1 MTDVST
7 FRLYLLRAA
16 YLLLAVGL
24 GMSIWPDLIHG
35 AITGHPVTR
44 ASQSL
49 LAGLSLMGVIGLR
62 YPLQM
67 LPAMF
72 FEMTWKAIWLIAVA
86 LPLWSAHQLDADTRR
101 QAIVCLAAMVV
112 CPIVIPWGYV
122 LANYVRKPGDRWTGQ
137 NQTKGPG

>member
-7 FRLYLLRAA
+7 FRLYLMRAA

-35 AITGHPVTR
+35 AVTGHPVTR

-86 LPLWSAHQLDADTRR
+86 LPLWSTHQFDADTHR
-101 QAIVCLAAMVV
+101 QAVVCLMAMVV

-122 LANYVRKPGDRWTGQ
+122 LANYVRKPGDRWTGR
-137 NQTKGPG
+137 NNSE

>member
-16 YLLLAVGL
+16 YLVLAVGL
-24 GMSIWPDLIHG
+24 GLSIWPDLIQG

-44 ASQSL
+44 AAPSL
-49 LAGLSLMGVIGLR
+49 LAALSLLGAIGVR

-67 LPAMF
+67 LPMMF
-72 FEMTWKAIWLIAVA
+72 FELTWKAIWLIAVA
-86 LPLWSAHQLDADTRR
+86 LPLWRTHQLDADTTR
-101 QAIVCLAAMVV
+101 QTIVCLAAMVV

-122 LANYVRKPGDRWTGQ
+122 FANYVKKPGDRWTGR
-137 NQTKGPG
+137 G